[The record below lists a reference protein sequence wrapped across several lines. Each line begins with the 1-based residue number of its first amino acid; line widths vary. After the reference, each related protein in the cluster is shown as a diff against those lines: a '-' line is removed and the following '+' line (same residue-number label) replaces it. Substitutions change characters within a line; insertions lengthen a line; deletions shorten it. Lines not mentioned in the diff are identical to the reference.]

1 MKNKI
6 IIPMNKSLL
15 LTGGIICSSSLL
27 AQQRPNIVLILA
39 DDMRGT
45 TLEFLEK
52 ENARTPVLNQLSE
65 NCTVF
70 TNAHIMGGSSGA
82 VSMPSRAMLMTG
94 KYLYKLEEQGAVI
107 PESHTLIGEVLEK
120 AGYQTFHTGKWHNG
134 KEAFNRCFSSGK
146 DIFFGGMAD
155 HWNVPLFNYDPSGQY
170 ANKRRIIQ
178 KPHSNNH
185 VDILEGEYVYSGK
198 HSVDIFTE
206 TAVEF
211 IEGQRDKQKP
221 FFLSVSY
228 MSPHD
233 PRSMP
238 DEFMKQYNPEKIT
251 LPDNYMEKHPFD
263 NGELVIRD
271 EVLATIPRVKEEIRQ
286 HIADYYA
293 MISHLDNRIGDII
306 KTLINNNLY
315 DNTII
320 IFAADN
326 GLAVGQHGLMGKQ
339 NVYEHSVRIPLMIK
353 PTGSDM
359 KKHSTDKLCFLID
372 LFPSICEWAGQSIPE
387 SVDGIS
393 LLPIINENKVIR
405 EHLYYAYRDFQRSIS
420 DGEWK
425 LIEYHVNSNNQTQL
439 FNLKE
444 DPWEIKNLSNEKKQS
459 KRIKQL
465 REKMTLL
472 KTETGDQSDFWNF
485 SHLFHN

>member
-1 MKNKI
+1 
-6 IIPMNKSLL
+6 MNKMIL
-15 LTGGIICSSSLL
+15 LTGSIICSSSLL
-27 AQQRPNIVLILA
+27 ARQKPNIVLILA

-52 ENARTPVLNQLSE
+52 ENVRTPVLNRLSE
-65 NCTVF
+65 TCTVF
-70 TNAHIMGGSSGA
+70 TNAHIMGGSCGA

-94 KYLYKLEEQGAVI
+94 KYLYKLEKQGAII
-107 PESHTLIGEVLEK
+107 PESHTLIGEVLRK

-134 KEAFNRCFSSGK
+134 KESFNRCFSSGK

-155 HWNVPLFNYDPSGQY
+155 HWNVPLFNYDPGRQY
-170 ANKRRIIQ
+170 INKRRIIQ
-178 KPHSNNH
+178 TPYTDNH
-185 VDILEGEYVYSGK
+185 VDILDGEYVYSGR

-211 IEGQRDKQKP
+211 IEGQKNRQKP

-238 DEFMKQYNPEKIT
+238 DEFIKQYDPERII

-263 NGELVIRD
+263 NGELTIRD
-271 EVLATIPRVKEEIRQ
+271 EVLAAIPRVKEEIRQ
-286 HIADYYA
+286 HTADYYA
-293 MISHLDNRIGDII
+293 MISHLDHRIGNII
-306 KTLINNNLY
+306 NALIKNNLY
-315 DNTII
+315 NNTII
-320 IFAADN
+320 IFTADN

-339 NVYEHSVRIPLMIK
+339 NVYEHSVRVPLMVK
-353 PTGSDM
+353 PAESDT
-359 KKHSTDKLCFLID
+359 KRHFTDRLCYLID
-372 LFPSICEWAGQSIPE
+372 LFPSICEWSGQSIPE

-393 LLPIINENKVIR
+393 LLPVINENKIVR

-425 LIEYHVNSNNQTQL
+425 LIEYHINGNSHTQL

-444 DPWEIKNLSNEKKQS
+444 DPWETKNLCNEIKQT

-465 REKMTLL
+465 RDKMTFL
-472 KTETGDQSDFWNF
+472 KTVTGDQSGFWNDSPHF
-485 SHLFHN
+485 P